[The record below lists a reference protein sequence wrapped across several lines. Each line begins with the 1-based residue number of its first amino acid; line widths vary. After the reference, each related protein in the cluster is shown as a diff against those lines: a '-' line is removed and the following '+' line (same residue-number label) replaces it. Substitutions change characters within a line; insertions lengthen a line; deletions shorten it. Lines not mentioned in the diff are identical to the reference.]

1 MQLKKSSE
9 SLLNADS
16 NALLR
21 QIAVQFP
28 DDITW
33 RQNRSYMLGE
43 VSYLRSDEVHIKGYV
58 R

>member
-1 MQLKKSSE
+1 MQLNKSSE